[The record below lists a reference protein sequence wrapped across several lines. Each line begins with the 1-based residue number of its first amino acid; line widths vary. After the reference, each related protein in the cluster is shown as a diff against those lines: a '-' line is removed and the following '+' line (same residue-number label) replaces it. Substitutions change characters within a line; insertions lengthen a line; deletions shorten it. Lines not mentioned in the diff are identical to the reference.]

1 MYQSI
6 IKILTEVKQDIIQ
19 QYRGKRIKASG
30 SFERNIQGPQRQGRY
45 KVVLT
50 LPAYAPFITKFK
62 SNKGGRGPTGLEGT
76 PPQSVIEKWIVSK
89 GLNLRDYLT
98 GRFMSKT
105 QTNIRKVAFL
115 IKRKIQREGT
125 DIYLNKRQ
133 PIDLDEIINNRLD
146 YNGDDLADRILNE
159 LNI

>member
-1 MYQSI
+1 MYESI
-6 IKILTEVKQDIIQ
+6 IKILIEVKQDIIQ

-62 SNKGGRGPTGLEGT
+62 SNRGGRGPGKQ
-76 PPQSVIEKWIVSK
+76 PPPNQIEQWVQDK

-105 QTNIRKVAFL
+105 QSNIKKVAYL
-115 IKRKIQREGT
+115 IGRKIGAKGT

-146 YNGDDLADRILNE
+146 YNGDELADRILND